1 MGVSMKWRRC
11 VFTTVPALFAVV
23 CMTSVRTQAT
33 GSNPPDPAAVRQA
46 AFGAG
51 LDSLAHVAPP
61 DVPNLNQ
68 FLNAGPAAMQAAL
81 VLGKAFFWDMQVGS
95 DGQACGSCHFHAG
108 ADSRAKNQLNPG
120 LRGNPP
126 DQTFGLL
133 VGGYSQLGPNYTLTP
148 DDFPFHLL
156 ANPDSSNFSGRVV
169 LRDTNDVVSS
179 QGVFKANFVG
189 VSGTATDSG
198 TPVADNI
205 FNVLGVNTRRVEP
218 RNTPTMINA
227 VFNSDN
233 FWDGRA
239 RNQFNGV
246 TPLGLLDTN
255 ARILVNK
262 DGMLQKVKVVIP
274 NSSL

>member
-1 MGVSMKWRRC
+1 MKWRRF
-11 VFTTVPALFAVV
+11 VFTAVPALFVIVV
-23 CMTSVRTQAT
+23 VATARTQAT
-33 GSNPPDPAAVRQA
+33 GTPDPAAVRQA
-46 AFGAG
+46 ARDAG
-51 LDSLAHVAPP
+51 IDSLAHVAPP
-61 DVPNLNQ
+61 NVSNLDQ
-68 FLNAGPAAMQAAL
+68 FLNPGPVAMQAAL
-81 VLGKAFFWDMQVGS
+81 VLGKALFWDMQVGS

-120 LRGNPP
+120 TRGNPP

-133 VGGYSQLGPNYTLTP
+133 VGGDSQLGPNYTLTP

-156 ANPDSSNFSGRVV
+156 ANPDSTNFLGRIV

-179 QGVFKANFVG
+179 QGVFKATFVG
-189 VSGTATDSG
+189 VSGTATDKG

-205 FNVLGVNTRRVEP
+205 FNVMGVNTRRVEP

-233 FWDGRA
+233 FWDGRP

-246 TPLGLLDTN
+246 TPLGRLDTN
-255 ARILVNK
+255 ATVLVNDPLMGLK
-262 DGMLQKVKVVIP
+262 KVKVVV
-274 NSSL
+274 